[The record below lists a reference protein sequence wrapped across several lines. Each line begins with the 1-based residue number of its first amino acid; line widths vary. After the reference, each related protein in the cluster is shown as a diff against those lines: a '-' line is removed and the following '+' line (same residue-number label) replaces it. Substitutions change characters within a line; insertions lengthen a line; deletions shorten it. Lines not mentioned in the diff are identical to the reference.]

1 MIWVASS
8 AFSLAAANS
17 TNRSR
22 SRSRSRFFSRQVV
35 TRARSRV
42 GLKGLGRKSSAPDS
56 MHFTALSICS
66 APEMTMTGSPLKS
79 GLALRATSTSMP
91 FISGI
96 SMSSN
101 IRSKGFVSTSSSAC
115 RPLAAS
121 VMLRK
126 PRVLSARIS
135 ASRMVRLSSTTSTAA
150 CCNGPSPRAAA
161 DSSGG
166 AGLTASL
173 GFGFSSFIA
182 GSLERREGDSRG
194 GATRW
199 GVTNHFADSRRT
211 GSSPAW
217 LVQVHGSARGINGI
231 IRPTFASNSSS
242 RKGLVT

>member
-1 MIWVASS
+1 MAFIGVRISWLMLARKSDLAWVASS
-8 AFSLAAANS
+8 AFCLATTNS
-17 TNRSR
+17 ANRSR
-22 SRSRSRFFSRQVV
+22 SRSRSRFFSRLVV

-42 GLKGLGRKSSAPDS
+42 GLKGLGRKSSAPAS

-115 RPLAAS
+115 RPLVAS

-150 CCNGPSPRAAA
+150 CCNGSVARPAA
-161 DSSGG
+161 DAGGRDRASADRGEPVLGSGG
-166 AGLTASL
+166 FILVHSEWF
-173 GFGFSSFIA
+173 FG
-182 GSLERREGDSRG
+182 
-194 GATRW
+194 
-199 GVTNHFADSRRT
+199 
-211 GSSPAW
+211 W
-217 LVQVHGSARGINGI
+217 LIQGHGSARGINGM